1 MIVHKNYHKRMK
13 ITNTEKVFMCPKPT
27 IGGLC
32 KTEAIKGSL
41 YILNVGS
48 NDLAIKIIILVI

>member
-1 MIVHKNYHKRMK
+1 MIVYKNNHNIMK

-27 IGGLC
+27 ISGLC

-41 YILNVGS
+41 YILNVGL
-48 NDLAIKIIILVI
+48 NGLAIKIIILVT